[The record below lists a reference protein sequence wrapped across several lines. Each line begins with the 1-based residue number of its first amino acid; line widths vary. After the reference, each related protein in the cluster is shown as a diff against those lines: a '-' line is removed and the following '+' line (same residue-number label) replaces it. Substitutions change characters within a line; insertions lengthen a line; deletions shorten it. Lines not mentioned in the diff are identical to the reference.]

1 MAVTPRLRSWSLAVN
16 HELVDSTWG
25 QLLLG
30 LLVVA
35 GFFLAVALGVAFL
48 AWTPVKS
55 SRSLNGPGWVE
66 RARGRVRS
74 KGRWLVG
81 WLWGRLRRW
90 WRSPRPVAIRLAAV
104 VRHPA
109 RLVVLGFAAA
119 VLVGSVLL
127 SLPVATQG
135 GAGAGVVTA
144 LFTATSAV
152 CVTGLVIV
160 DTGTYWSGFGQAVI
174 LGLIQV
180 GGFGIMTL
188 ASLLGL
194 LVARR
199 LRVRLQLGAQAETK
213 SLGVGDVRQVVFGVL
228 RISILFEAAVA
239 VILTWRFAEGYGQPL
254 GRAAYLGL
262 FHAVS
267 AFNNAGFGLYSDSM
281 MRFVDDPLVCGPI
294 AVAVIFGGLGFPVL
308 FELRRHLRTPRR
320 WSLHTKI
327 TVGATVALLGVG
339 WVLISVMEWTN
350 PATLGRLNV
359 GGKLLAGFFH
369 AVMPRTAGFNSLDV
383 AQMHDV
389 TLLVNDV
396 LMFIGGGS
404 AGTAG
409 GIKVTTF
416 ALLGFV
422 ILAEIRGEPSVH
434 ALGRRLPSGIQ
445 RQALTIVLLSA
456 TAIASSTLLLLALT
470 PFTLDQVLFEVTSA
484 FATVGLS
491 TGITA
496 QVGTAGHV
504 ILIMLMFIGRLGPIT
519 AATALALR
527 ERTRRYELP
536 EERPIV
542 G

>member
-1 MAVTPRLRSWSLAVN
+1 VS
-16 HELVDSTWG
+16 VDSPWV

-30 LLVVA
+30 LLAVA
-35 GFFLAVALGVAFL
+35 FIFLAVAVGVLLL
-48 AWTPVKS
+48 AWAPLHAPPQFKAPAWWPS
-55 SRSLNGPGWVE
+55 GIAAGRLGPLF
-66 RARGRVRS
+66 AQ
-74 KGRWLVG
+74 
-81 WLWGRLRRW
+81 LRRW
-90 WRSPRPVAIRLAAV
+90 RLPAPLVGRLAAMV
-104 VRHPA
+104 GHPA

-119 VLVGSVLL
+119 VLAGSLLL
-127 SLPVATQG
+127 SLPFATASG
-135 GAGAGVVTA
+135 RSAGLITA

-152 CVTGLVIV
+152 CVTGLVVV
-160 DTGTYWSGFGQAVI
+160 DTGTYWSNFGQVVI

-180 GGFGIMTL
+180 GGFGIMTF

-199 LRVRLQLGAQAETK
+199 LRIRLQLGTLAETK
-213 SLGVGDVRQVVFGVL
+213 ALGVGDVRRVVTGVVKV
-228 RISILFEAAVA
+228 SVLFEAAVA
-239 VILTWRFAEGYGQPL
+239 AVLTWRFAAGYGEPW
-254 GRAAYLGL
+254 GRATYLGL
-262 FHAVS
+262 FHSVS
-267 AFNNAGFGLYSDSM
+267 AFNNAGFGLYADSL
-281 MRFVDDPLVCGPI
+281 MRFVDDPLVCLPI
-294 AVAVIFGGLGFPVL
+294 ALAVIAGGLGFPVL
-308 FELRRHLRTPRR
+308 FELRRQIRGPRQ

-327 TVGATVALLGVG
+327 TLGGTAVLLAVG
-339 WVLISVMEWTN
+339 WLVITVTEWAN
-350 PATLGRLNV
+350 PGTLGRLGI

-383 AQMHDV
+383 AQMREV

-434 ALGRRLPSGIQ
+434 ALGRRLTTGTQ
-445 RQALTIVLLSA
+445 RQALTIALLSVA
-456 TAIASSTLLLLALT
+456 AVTVSTLILLALT

-484 FATVGLS
+484 FATVGMS

-496 QVGTAGHV
+496 QIGPAGHV

-519 AATALALR
+519 MATALALR
-527 ERTRRYELP
+527 ERGRRYERP